1 MGMERRN
8 AWSERSAGSMSADGD
23 VCAPHDDIALRVATD
38 ADMDFLRD
46 VFSSTRMQEFISAGM
61 SVEQAEALLV
71 SQFSIQHAYYRQ
83 HYPHGRFDIIMQGT
97 SDIGR
102 LYHDW
107 HGDTVQLIDIALLP
121 AYRGAGI
128 GKRLLRA
135 IVAEA
140 AGKRMPMRLYVEFD
154 NPVRKLY
161 RTLGFVPVGENGVYE
176 LMRRDVMSF
185 DDDEARAPV
194 KGLSNPFQ

>member
-1 MGMERRN
+1 
-8 AWSERSAGSMSADGD
+8 
-23 VCAPHDDIALRVATD
+23 
-38 ADMDFLRD
+38 
-46 VFSSTRMQEFISAGM
+46 M

-128 GKRLLRA
+128 GTRLLRA
-135 IVAEA
+135 IVSEA